1 MKPVVL
7 SSFQEGKLL
16 LTCLSMINWNLSART
31 KQPRGNKASIL
42 TVGSEADH
50 PVDPAV
56 HLRPDLTP
64 HLRGMTPPREKPF
77 HLHVQSHPWPP
88 RLTGLN
94 FTFSEIYKCLFLDLK
109 TLCFPG
115 QTPMVCGAY
124 RVQLV
129 TWVIISSNSVSH
141 GGCSTIKGS
150 YFPSRVKMQEEQIFV
165 NTSNLERPLSIPLLS
180 LYFYLETT
188 LYIL

>member
-1 MKPVVL
+1 
-7 SSFQEGKLL
+7 
-16 LTCLSMINWNLSART
+16 
-31 KQPRGNKASIL
+31 
-42 TVGSEADH
+42 
-50 PVDPAV
+50 
-56 HLRPDLTP
+56 
-64 HLRGMTPPREKPF
+64 
-77 HLHVQSHPWPP
+77 
-88 RLTGLN
+88 
-94 FTFSEIYKCLFLDLK
+94 
-109 TLCFPG
+109 
-115 QTPMVCGAY
+115 MVCGAY